1 MAWRSVVITQ
11 PARLKLAQRALV
23 VEQDSGTVRVPLE
36 DISVLIIDQP
46 QVLLTASLLAACA
59 SAQIAVITVG
69 SDHHP
74 NGVLLPHQPHSR
86 ALKVIRAQLALTL
99 PRKKRLWQ
107 AIVQRKLHNQ
117 ADLLTEQGHSSA
129 ALTLNNLARRLR
141 SGDAGNAEAH
151 GAQVYFKALFG
162 SGFSR
167 AQTRWHNAALNYG
180 YSVVR
185 ATLARNLVAY
195 GFITAIGLHHS
206 SEQNTFNLADDLIE
220 PFRPLIDAH
229 ALGLIAAQGT
239 EPPPELSRT
248 DKAHMVQILHEDI
261 RLHRGEATAAIEHF
275 SVLAACEQV
284 VISLS
289 QRLFDDGLTL
299 DLPARALKK
308 SAEDEAH
315 EL

>member
-1 MAWRSVVITQ
+1 MAWRSVMITQ
-11 PARLKLAQRALV
+11 PARLKLEQRALV
-23 VEQDSGTVRVPLE
+23 VEQTEGTVRVPLE

-46 QVLLTASLLAACA
+46 QVLLSASLLSACA

-69 SDHHP
+69 EDHHP

-107 AIVQRKLHNQ
+107 AIVQRKLCNQ
-117 ADLLTEQGHSSA
+117 ADLLGQLGHTRA
-129 ALTLNNLARRLR
+129 ALTLNHLAQRVR

-151 GAQVYFKALFG
+151 GAQVYFKAVFG
-162 SGFSR
+162 HGFSR

-185 ATLARNLVAY
+185 SALARNLVAY

-206 SEQNTFNLADDLIE
+206 SEQNAFNLADDLIE

-229 ALGLIAAQGT
+229 ALALIAAQGA
-239 EPPPELSRT
+239 EPSPELSRT

-261 RLHRGEATAAIEHF
+261 RLHRGDAPSVIEHF
-275 SVLAACEQV
+275 SVLAACEQL

-289 QRLFDDGLTL
+289 QRLFDENLTL
-299 DLPARALKK
+299 DLPARAVKK
-308 SAEDEAH
+308 PAEDGDD